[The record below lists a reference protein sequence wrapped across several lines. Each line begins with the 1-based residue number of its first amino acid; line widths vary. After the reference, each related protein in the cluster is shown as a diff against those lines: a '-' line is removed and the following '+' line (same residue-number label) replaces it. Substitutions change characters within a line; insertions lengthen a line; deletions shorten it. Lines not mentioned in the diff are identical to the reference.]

1 MTPNKTTKGRFRS
14 DFWENIIFLV
24 ILIGLLPCIHDYSL
38 FFLDLGSHL
47 PNTKGNLYTQLFVNN
62 DFPFLLALFVLPIV
76 LFILISRQSWEYLIG
91 LLPYFVYIL
100 SYLGVY
106 VICYGTPEDWE
117 LALTLSC
124 VISFLYFLVRGTFSS
139 WVFPIF
145 LLLLGFGLSIWHMFT
160 FAGVALAL
168 RFVFLLIAQNWQ
180 TFGELGPKRIISTFF
195 RSFLLWSP
203 MLLVVA
209 FSWYS
214 NKFIEDQAVEA
225 LYTYSFL
232 EHHTPIVDSVQVDSL
247 MKRREAFAQW
257 EDKLQERVIAD
268 TTVRYNRKN
277 RKKQDQ
283 INQFK
288 KIKKRFQEMGLI
300 QRKTREDLFK
310 KVDAEI
316 LKVQRSF
323 KPLTYNELKLRYTP
337 IWNSFSTIQA
347 SFTPNEEVRLRR
359 QLKAHLRIRPV
370 STSQAIN
377 CQEYQAPNQKGLRL
391 FRMGERSFERD
402 LYISLCDTVEQMK
415 LLALLRIDTLETEV
429 KNAQK
434 EVPPAAGDLIRNSMG
449 AVQVKSDEIDLE
461 CPWYR
466 VDCHI
471 GQGAARAAAQAS
483 ETALRDAGDKMAD
496 DIQAQVQYLADSAGR
511 DTRELLAEVDAK
523 VDEQLEASKN
533 LTYQGILNTYRLL
546 QLILFVMD
554 LIFFFIVVKSFAY
567 VFARVVYSGKFGSPI
582 TLEDGDETM
591 SKGVLRKTGNTY
603 LIPENRPLGFY
614 VSRKYEPAGRA
625 PKISIPQMSKNFFA
639 RIANRAWTMNYV
651 QMGVGRSDV
660 TFTAP
665 GGKEFVEWELA
676 PGEVVIFRYRNFVA
690 MSESISL
697 SAIISLRIT
706 SLLFGKLIFSAAQGP
721 GTLVL
726 STKGKPIVGEDSN
739 ANSSIPENRLLAWH
753 KQTHFHIESELN
765 VFDVFFSGVYLRKR
779 EGDLVVID
787 SDQIGKAK
795 SGIFKFFRHFLL
807 PV

>member
-1 MTPNKTTKGRFRS
+1 MTPKTNPKGPFQS
-14 DFWENIIFLV
+14 DFWKNIIFLV
-24 ILIGLLPCIHDYSL
+24 ILVGLLPCIHDYSL

-47 PNTKGNLYTQLFVNN
+47 PNTEGNLYTQLFVNN
-62 DFPFLLALFVLPIV
+62 DFPFLLALFVLPVV
-76 LFILISRQSWEYLIG
+76 LFILIRRQSWEYLIG
-91 LLPYFVYIL
+91 LLPYFMYIL

-106 VICYGTPEDWE
+106 VVCYGTPEDWE
-117 LALTLSC
+117 LALTISC
-124 VISFLYFLVRGTFSS
+124 VVSFLYFIVRGTFST
-139 WVFPIF
+139 WVFPVF

-168 RFVFLLIAQNWQ
+168 RFIFLLIGQNWE
-180 TFGELGPKRIISTFF
+180 TFGELGPGKLISAFF
-195 RSFLLWSP
+195 RAFLLWSP

-232 EHHTPIVDSVQVDSL
+232 EHHPPKLDSTALDSISQGKEGFSKWEMDL
-247 MKRREAFAQW
+247 EAW
-257 EDKLQERVIAD
+257 VKKD
-268 TTVRYNRKN
+268 TVNQYNRIN
-277 RKKQDQ
+277 RKSQDQ
-283 INQFK
+283 INKYQK
-288 KIKKRFQEMGLI
+288 VINQYNRLSSYQKRAIRPILEQSKAVIDRAKRSIRPLSLDE
-300 QRKTREDLFK
+300 RKAR
-310 KVDAEI
+310 
-316 LKVQRSF
+316 
-323 KPLTYNELKLRYTP
+323 YNP
-337 IWNSFSTIQA
+337 IWNSWA
-347 SFTPNEEVRLRR
+347 KNKGPFTANEEVRLRR
-359 QLKAHLRIRPV
+359 QLKSHLRTRPV
-370 STSQAIN
+370 SISQEVN
-377 CQEYQAPNQKGLRL
+377 CQDYQPPKRKGLRL

-402 LYISLCDTVEQMK
+402 LYISLCDTVESMK
-415 LLALLRIDTLETEV
+415 LLALLRIDTLETEI
-429 KNAQK
+429 KDAQK

-449 AVQVKSDEIDLE
+449 AVQVKAEKIDLE
-461 CPWYR
+461 CPWWR
-466 VDCHI
+466 ADCHI
-471 GQGAARAAAQAS
+471 GQGAAKAAAKAS
-483 ETALRDAGDKMAD
+483 ETALRDAGNKMAD
-496 DIQAQVQYLADSAGR
+496 DVQAQVQYLADSAGT
-511 DTRELLAEVDAK
+511 DTQELLHKMDQK
-523 VDEQLEASKN
+523 VDEQFEASKAF
-533 LTYQGILNTYRLL
+533 TYGSILNTYRLL

-567 VFARVVYSGKFGSPI
+567 VFARVVYSGSYGSPI
-582 TLEDGDETM
+582 TLQESEEPM
-591 SKGVLRKTGNTY
+591 LKGSLRKTGNTY
-603 LIPENRPLGFY
+603 TIPATTPLHFY

-639 RIANRAWTMNYV
+639 RITHRAWTMNHV
-651 QMGVGRSDV
+651 QMGPGKSDV

-676 PGEVVIFRYRNFVA
+676 PGETVIFRYRNFVA

-697 SAIISLRIT
+697 AAIISLRIT
-706 SLLFGKLIFSAAQGP
+706 SLLFGKVIFSAAQGP

-726 STKGKPIVGEDSN
+726 STKGKPIVGEDTTS
-739 ANSSIPENRLLAWH
+739 NSSIPENRLLAWH